1 MDQRSKLNIAVCDDD
16 IFVTEQLSEW
26 IKEYFVSNHLEE
38 PNIYEFDNGENL
50 IKSEVKYDF
59 VFLDIVIP
67 GKYSLQGTTQSRY
80 LTGGVPPVRFS
91 M

>member
-38 PNIYEFDNGENL
+38 PNIYEFDNGEDL
-50 IKSEVKYDF
+50 KKRSE
-59 VFLDIVIP
+59 I
-67 GKYSLQGTTQSRY
+67 
-80 LTGGVPPVRFS
+80 
-91 M
+91 